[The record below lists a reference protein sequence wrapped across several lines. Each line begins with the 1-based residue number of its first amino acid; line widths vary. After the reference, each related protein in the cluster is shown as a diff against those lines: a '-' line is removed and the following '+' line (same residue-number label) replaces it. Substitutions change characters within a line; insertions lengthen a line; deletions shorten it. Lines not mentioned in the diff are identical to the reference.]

1 MEKSRCRGV
10 FDCTRPIP
18 NYLYREITM
27 SKKSTKKIGPAVTE
41 EPLIDVNIK
50 TTAEIPVPTRM
61 IDQVLG
67 QKKAVDLVKK
77 AAIQRRN
84 VLLIGEPGTG
94 KSMLG
99 AAMAELLPREDL
111 EDILCVPN
119 RKDSN
124 TPKIVTVGSGEG
136 RRIVD
141 RYNEKAAKGSNLR
154 MILSLI
160 IPLAIMLYVIFVP
173 VADASQRPQLVLM
186 GLFVSFFAFIAMS
199 QLRSR
204 SENLVPKLLVD
215 TSQQTHAPYN
225 DATGAHAGALLGDVR
240 HDPFQSGGL
249 GTPAHERVEAGLI
262 HKSHKGVLYCDEIGT
277 LGMRTQQ
284 QLLTAMQEKEFQ
296 ITGQSELS
304 SGAMVRTD
312 PVPCDF
318 ILIAAGNLPTMEN
331 MHPALRSRIRGY
343 GYEVYMDEVM
353 PDTLENR
360 NKIVRFVAQE
370 VSKDGRIPHF
380 SKEAVEEVIREFR
393 RRANKKNSLTLM
405 FRELG
410 GLVRA
415 AGDVARETNSQV
427 TTMKHVHSAKT
438 MASSLEQQIAEK
450 YISRRRDYQII
461 LNEGALIGR
470 VNGLA
475 VLGQRS
481 GIVTNVEAEVTPA
494 LSNQEGKI
502 IATGKLGEIA
512 QESVLNVSAIIKKY
526 TGIDI
531 SQHDVH
537 VQFLQ
542 TYSGVEGDSASVS
555 IATAVVSAL
564 TDIPVRQDVAMTG
577 SLSVRGE
584 VLPIGGATFKI
595 EAAIEAGIKTVIIP
609 MGNVS
614 DVVLDDTQKA
624 QIDIIPVSRFW
635 EVLNIALM
643 GDESG
648 IVDKFKSS
656 VSEYERELEEKLKAA
671 AAAKGKA

>member
-1 MEKSRCRGV
+1 MTKSA
-10 FDCTRPIP
+10 
-18 NYLYREITM
+18 
-27 SKKSTKKIGPAVTE
+27 TKKVDTAKD

-50 TTAEIPVPTRM
+50 TTAEIPVPTRL

-67 QKKAVDLVKK
+67 QKRAVDLVKK

-84 VLLIGEPGTG
+84 VLLIGKPGTG

-119 RKDSN
+119 RKDPN
-124 TPKIVTVGSGEG
+124 TPKIVTIGSGEG
-136 RRIVD
+136 RRIID
-141 RYNEKAAKGSNLR
+141 RYTEKSAKGQNLR
-154 MILSLI
+154 MIISLI
-160 IPLAIMLYVIFVP
+160 IPLAVMMYVIFVP
-173 VADASQRPQLVLM
+173 LSNPDSRPTLVLM
-186 GLFVSFFAFIAMS
+186 GLFVSFFSFLIMN

-215 TSQQTHAPYN
+215 TSQQTHAPFN

-249 GTPAHERVEAGLI
+249 GTPAHERVESGLI
-262 HKSHKGVLYCDEIGT
+262 HKSHKGVLFCDEIST

-304 SGAMVRTD
+304 SGAMVRTE

-318 ILIAAGNLPTMEN
+318 ILIAAGNLPTMAN

-343 GYEVYMDEVM
+343 GYEVYMDLDM

-380 SKEAVEEVIREFR
+380 TKAAVEEIIQEFR
-393 RRANKKNSLTLM
+393 RRARRKHGLTLM
-405 FRELG
+405 FRDMG
-410 GLVRA
+410 GLIRA
-415 AGDVARETNSQV
+415 AGDVAREKNATV
-427 TTMKHVHSAKT
+427 TKVEHVAAAKVL
-438 MASSLEQQIAEK
+438 AGPLEQQLAEK
-450 YISRRRDYQII
+450 FIADRRSYQII
-461 LNEGALIGR
+461 LNEGAITGR
-470 VNGLA
+470 VNALA
-475 VLGQRS
+475 VMGDRS
-481 GIVTNVEAEVTPA
+481 GIVMNVEAEVTPA
-494 LSNQEGKI
+494 LSSQEGKI

-526 TGIDI
+526 TGIDL

-542 TYSGVEGDSASVS
+542 SYEGIEGDSASVS
-555 IATAVVSAL
+555 VATAVVSAL
-564 TDIPVRQDVAMTG
+564 TNIPVRQDIAMTG
-577 SLSVRGE
+577 SLSIRGE
-584 VLPIGGATFKI
+584 VLPIGGATFKV
-595 EAAIEAGIKTVIIP
+595 EAAIEAGIKTVIVP
-609 MGNVS
+609 LANYS
-614 DVVLDDTQKA
+614 
-624 QIDIIPVSRFW
+624 DIILDADKKDQVKIVPVTRFW
-635 EVLNIALM
+635 EVLETALVK
-643 GDESG
+643 DESG
-648 IVDKFKSS
+648 IVEKFKAGIT
-656 VSEYERELEEKLKAA
+656 EYEMKLDEKLRKEL
-671 AAAKGKA
+671 KKNRRK

>member
-1 MEKSRCRGV
+1 MS
-10 FDCTRPIP
+10 DT
-18 NYLYREITM
+18 N
-27 SKKSTKKIGPAVTE
+27 SKKVSGSQKGE
-41 EPLIDVNIK
+41 EPLIDVNID
-50 TTAEIPVPTRM
+50 TTAEIPVPPRL

-67 QKKAVDLVKK
+67 QEKAVNIIKK

-99 AAMAELLPREDL
+99 AAMSELLPREDL

-119 RKDSN
+119 RKDPN

-141 RYNEKAAKGSNLR
+141 RYMEKSSKGQNLR

-160 IPLAIMLYVIFVP
+160 IPLAVILYVIFVP
-173 VADASQRPQLVLM
+173 LKNSDFRPILVLLGM
-186 GLFVSFFAFIAMS
+186 FVSFFSFLTMG
-199 QLRSR
+199 QLRGR
-204 SENLVPKLLVD
+204 TDNLVPKLLVD
-215 TSQQTHAPYN
+215 TSQQTHAPFN

-262 HKSHKGVLYCDEIGT
+262 HKSHKGVLFCDEIST

-318 ILIAAGNLPTMEN
+318 ILIAAGNLPTLEN

-380 SKEAVEEVIREFR
+380 SKEAVEEIIREFR
-393 RRANKKNSLTLM
+393 RRATKKHSLSLM
-405 FRELG
+405 FREMG
-410 GLVRA
+410 GMVRA
-415 AGDVARETNSQV
+415 AGDVAREANSTITQV
-427 TTMKHVHSAKT
+427 KHVLAAKNL
-438 MASSLEQQIAEK
+438 AGPLEQQIADNFIEIK
-450 YISRRRDYQII
+450 RAYSVI
-461 LNEGALIGR
+461 LNEGAVIGR
-470 VNGLA
+470 VNALA
-475 VLGQRS
+475 VLGSRS
-481 GIVTNVEAEVTPA
+481 GIVSNVEAEVTPA

-512 QESVLNVSAIIKKY
+512 RESVLNVSAIIKKK
-526 TGIDI
+526 TGIDV

-542 TYSGVEGDSASVS
+542 TYEGVDGDSASVS

-564 TDIPVRQDVAMTG
+564 TECPVRQDVAMTG
-577 SLSVRGE
+577 SLSVRGK
-584 VLPIGGATFKI
+584 VLPIGGVTFKI

-609 MGNVS
+609 LANLGDVILS
-614 DVVLDDTQKA
+614 DDQKKL
-624 QIDIIPVSRFW
+624 IKILPVTRFW
-635 EVLNIALM
+635 EVLNHALIED
-643 GDESG
+643 GKDVVAQFKEG
-648 IVDKFKSS
+648 ISD
-656 VSEYERELEEKLKAA
+656 YELKQEEKLK
-671 AAAKGKA
+671 KMLLKTLKNKQS

>member
-1 MEKSRCRGV
+1 MNKIE
-10 FDCTRPIP
+10 
-18 NYLYREITM
+18 
-27 SKKSTKKIGPAVTE
+27 SKKLPYSSSID
-41 EPLIDVNIK
+41 EPLIDVNVS
-50 TTAEIPVPTRM
+50 TTAEIPVPTRL

-67 QKKAVDLVKK
+67 QEKAVDLVRK

-119 RKDSN
+119 RKDPN

-141 RYNEKAAKGSNLR
+141 RYMEKSAKGQNLR
-154 MILSLI
+154 MIFSLI
-160 IPLAIMLYVIFVP
+160 IPIIVMLYVFFVP
-173 VADASQRPQLVLM
+173 LNNPDQRPTLVLI
-186 GLFVSFFAFIAMS
+186 GLFVSFFAFLTMG

-204 SENLVPKLLVD
+204 QENLVPKLLVD
-215 TSQQTHAPYN
+215 TSQQTHAPFN

-277 LGMRTQQ
+277 LAMRTQQ

-304 SGAMVRTD
+304 SGAMVRTE

-318 ILIAAGNLPTMEN
+318 ILIAAGNLPTMQN

-343 GYEVYMDEVM
+343 GYEIYMDEVM

-380 SKEAVEEVIREFR
+380 TKEAVEEIIREFR
-393 RRANKKNSLTLM
+393 RRASKKNSLTLM

-415 AGDVARETNSQV
+415 AGDIAREENSSV
-427 TTMKHVHSAKT
+427 TQMKHVLRSKT
-438 MASSLEQQIAEK
+438 LAGSLEQQIAEK
-450 YISRRRDYQII
+450 FIEIKRDYQII
-461 LNEGALIGR
+461 LNEGAVVGR

-502 IATGKLGEIA
+502 IATGKLGRIA
-512 QESVLNVSAIIKKY
+512 KESVTNVSAIIKKY
-526 TGIDI
+526 TGVDI
-531 SQHDVH
+531 SNHDVH
-537 VQFLQ
+537 IQFLQ
-542 TYSGVEGDSASVS
+542 TYEGIEGDSASVA

-564 TDIPVRQDVAMTG
+564 TDTPIRQDVAMTG

-595 EAAIEAGIKTVIIP
+595 EAAIEAGIKTVVIP
-609 MGNVS
+609 IGNIH
-614 DVVLDDTQKA
+614 DVVLDSEQKA
-624 QIDIIPVSRFW
+624 KIKIIPVTRFW
-635 EVLNIALM
+635 EVLEMVLVDD
-643 GDESG
+643 GKG
-648 IVDKFKSS
+648 IVSKFKQGITSF
-656 VSEYERELEEKLKAA
+656 ERELEEKMRKNAAETLK
-671 AAAKGKA
+671 KN

>member
-1 MEKSRCRGV
+1 MSNETS
-10 FDCTRPIP
+10 
-18 NYLYREITM
+18 EQ
-27 SKKSTKKIGPAVTE
+27 SKKKKTNDA
-41 EPLIDVNIK
+41 PLIDVNIN
-50 TTAEIPVPTRM
+50 TTAEIPIPTRL

-67 QKKAVDLVKK
+67 QDRAVDLVKK

-119 RKDSN
+119 RKDPN
-124 TPKIVTVGSGEG
+124 TPKIVTVGAGEG

-141 RYNEKAAKGSNLR
+141 RYTEKSSKSQTTR
-154 MILSLI
+154 MIISFI
-160 IPLAIMLYVIFVP
+160 IPIILLIYVIFTP
-173 VADASQRPQLVLM
+173 LNNADWRPLLVLFGLLISFLSFLLM
-186 GLFVSFFAFIAMS
+186 GQM
-199 QLRSR
+199 RSR
-204 SENLVPKLLVD
+204 SETLVPKLLVD
-215 TSQQTHAPYN
+215 MSQQTSAPFN
-225 DATGAHAGALLGDVR
+225 DGTGAHAGALLGDVR

-249 GTPAHERVEAGLI
+249 GTPPHERVEAGLI

-284 QLLTAMQEKEFQ
+284 QLLTAMQEHEFQ

-318 ILIAAGNLPTMEN
+318 ILVAAGNMPTMEN

-343 GYEVYMDEVM
+343 GYEVYMDHVM

-380 SKEAVEEVIREFR
+380 SKNAVEEIIWEFR
-393 RRANKKNSLTLM
+393 RRANKKNSLTLI

-415 AGDVARETNSQV
+415 AGDVARQENAS
-427 TTMKHVHSAKT
+427 TTKMKHVLQAKSV
-438 MASSLEQQIAEK
+438 ARSLEQQVAEK
-450 YISRRRDYQII
+450 YIERRRDYQII
-461 LNEGALIGR
+461 LNEGAIIGR

-494 LSNQEGKI
+494 LSSQEGKI

-531 SQHDVH
+531 SQRDVH

-542 TYSGVEGDSASVS
+542 TYEGVEGDSASVS
-555 IATAVVSAL
+555 ITTAVVSAL

-595 EAAIEAGIKTVIIP
+595 EAAIEAGIKTVIVP
-609 MGNVS
+609 MGNLS
-614 DVVLDDTQKA
+614 DIILDDEMKKK
-624 QIDIIPVSRFW
+624 IEIIPVTRFY
-635 EVLNIALM
+635 EVLETALIK
-643 GDESG
+643 DDSDIIE
-648 IVDKFKSS
+648 KFKNSITPFEKKLQKKLREA
-656 VSEYERELEEKLKAA
+656 VEQELEQT
-671 AAAKGKA
+671 GN

>member
-1 MEKSRCRGV
+1 MTKSA
-10 FDCTRPIP
+10 
-18 NYLYREITM
+18 
-27 SKKSTKKIGPAVTE
+27 TKKVDTTKD

-50 TTAEIPVPTRM
+50 TTAEIPVPTRL

-119 RKDSN
+119 RKDPN
-124 TPKIVTVGSGEG
+124 TPKIVTIGSGEG
-136 RRIVD
+136 RRIID
-141 RYNEKAAKGSNLR
+141 RYTEKSAKGQNLR
-154 MILSLI
+154 MIISLI
-160 IPLAIMLYVIFVP
+160 IPLAVMMYVIFVP
-173 VADASQRPQLVLM
+173 LSNPDSRPTLVLM
-186 GLFVSFFAFIAMS
+186 GLFVSFFSFLIMN

-215 TSQQTHAPYN
+215 TSQQTHAPFN
-225 DATGAHAGALLGDVR
+225 DATGAHAGSLLGDVR

-249 GTPAHERVEAGLI
+249 GTPAHERVESGLI
-262 HKSHKGVLYCDEIGT
+262 HKSHKGVLFCDEIST

-318 ILIAAGNLPTMEN
+318 ILIAAGNLPTLAN

-343 GYEVYMDEVM
+343 GYEVYMDLDM

-380 SKEAVEEVIREFR
+380 TKKAVEEIIREFR
-393 RRANKKNSLTLM
+393 RRAKRKHGLTLM
-405 FRELG
+405 FRDMG
-410 GLVRA
+410 GLIRA
-415 AGDVARETNSQV
+415 SGDVAREKNATVVNV
-427 TTMKHVHSAKT
+427 EHVIAAKKL
-438 MASSLEQQIAEK
+438 AGPLEQQLAEK
-450 YISRRRDYQII
+450 FIADRRSYQII
-461 LNEGALIGR
+461 LNEGAITGR
-470 VNGLA
+470 VNALA
-475 VLGQRS
+475 VMGDRS
-481 GIVTNVEAEVTPA
+481 GIVMNVEAEVTPA
-494 LSNQEGKI
+494 LSSQEGKI

-526 TGIDI
+526 IGIDL

-542 TYSGVEGDSASVS
+542 SYEGIEGDSASVS
-555 IATAVVSAL
+555 VATAVVSAL
-564 TDIPVRQDVAMTG
+564 TNIPVRQDIAMTG

-584 VLPIGGATFKI
+584 VLPIGGATFKT
-595 EAAIEAGIKTVIIP
+595 EAAIEAGIKTVIVP
-609 MGNVS
+609 LANYS
-614 DVVLDDTQKA
+614 DIVLGADMKDQVK
-624 QIDIIPVSRFW
+624 IIPVTRFW
-635 EVLNIALM
+635 EVLETALVK
-643 GDESG
+643 DESG
-648 IVDKFKSS
+648 IVEKFKAGIT
-656 VSEYERELEEKLKAA
+656 EYEMKLEEKLK
-671 AAAKGKA
+671 KELRKNRRK

>member
-1 MEKSRCRGV
+1 
-10 FDCTRPIP
+10 
-18 NYLYREITM
+18 M
-27 SKKSTKKIGPAVTE
+27 SKKETSKKE
-41 EPLIDVNIK
+41 SKNSEPLIDVNISS
-50 TTAEIPVPTRM
+50 TAEIPVPTRL

-67 QKKAVDLVKK
+67 QERAVDLVKK

-99 AAMAELLPREDL
+99 ASMAEMLPREDL

-119 RKDSN
+119 RKDPN
-124 TPKIVTVGSGEG
+124 NPKIVTVGSGEG

-141 RYNEKAAKGSNLR
+141 RYMEKSAKGQNLR
-154 MILSLI
+154 MIISLI

-173 VADASQRPQLVLM
+173 LPDASQRPTLVLM
-186 GLFVSFFAFIAMS
+186 GLFVSFFSFLIMS

-204 SENLVPKLLVD
+204 QENLVPKLLVD
-215 TSQQTHAPYN
+215 TSQQTHAPFS
-225 DATGAHAGALLGDVR
+225 DATGAHAGSLLGDVR

-262 HKSHKGVLYCDEIGT
+262 HKSHKGVLFCDEIST
-277 LGMRTQQ
+277 LAMRTQQ

-380 SKEAVEEVIREFR
+380 SIDAVEEIIREFR
-393 RRANKKNSLTLM
+393 RRANKKSSLTLM

-415 AGDVARETNSQV
+415 AGDIAREDNVTITN
-427 TTMKHVHSAKT
+427 KDHVNRAKT
-438 MASSLEQQIAEK
+438 LAGSLEQQIAEK
-450 YISRRRDYQII
+450 YIARRRDYQII

-475 VLGQRS
+475 VL
-481 GIVTNVEAEVTPA
+481 
-494 LSNQEGKI
+494 
-502 IATGKLGEIA
+502 
-512 QESVLNVSAIIKKY
+512 VS
-526 TGIDI
+526 
-531 SQHDVH
+531 
-537 VQFLQ
+537 
-542 TYSGVEGDSASVS
+542 
-555 IATAVVSAL
+555 
-564 TDIPVRQDVAMTG
+564 
-577 SLSVRGE
+577 
-584 VLPIGGATFKI
+584 
-595 EAAIEAGIKTVIIP
+595 
-609 MGNVS
+609 
-614 DVVLDDTQKA
+614 
-624 QIDIIPVSRFW
+624 
-635 EVLNIALM
+635 
-643 GDESG
+643 
-648 IVDKFKSS
+648 
-656 VSEYERELEEKLKAA
+656 LEK
-671 AAAKGKA
+671 

>member
-1 MEKSRCRGV
+1 
-10 FDCTRPIP
+10 
-18 NYLYREITM
+18 M
-27 SKKSTKKIGPAVTE
+27 SDTNTKKPSTKKIE
-41 EPLIDVNIK
+41 DEPLIDVNIK
-50 TTAEIPVPTRM
+50 STAEIPVPTRL

-67 QKKAVDLVKK
+67 QKRAVDLVRK

-119 RKDSN
+119 RKDPH
-124 TPKIVTVGSGEG
+124 TPKIVTVGAGEG
-136 RRIVD
+136 RRIID
-141 RYNEKAAKGSNLR
+141 RYMEKSAKGQNLR
-154 MILSLI
+154 MIISLI

-173 VADASQRPQLVLM
+173 LTQNPDFRPILVLL
-186 GLFVSFFAFIAMS
+186 GTFVSFFSFLVMG

-215 TSQQTHAPYN
+215 VSQQTHAPFN

-249 GTPAHERVEAGLI
+249 GTPAHERVESGLI
-262 HKSHKGVLYCDEIGT
+262 HKSHKGVLFCDEIST
-277 LGMRTQQ
+277 LAMRTQQ

-304 SGAMVRTD
+304 SGAMVRTE

-318 ILIAAGNLPTMEN
+318 ILIAAGNLPTLEN

-343 GYEVYMDEVM
+343 GYEVFMDVDM

-393 RRANKKNSLTLM
+393 RRATKKNSLTLM
-405 FRELG
+405 FREMG

-415 AGDVARETNSQV
+415 AGDIARESNASITE
-427 TTMKHVHSAKT
+427 MKHVIASKT
-438 MASSLEQQIAEK
+438 LAGSLEQQIAEK
-450 YISRRRDYQII
+450 FIEIKRTYQIL
-461 LNEGALIGR
+461 LNEGAIVGR

-475 VLGQRS
+475 VLGSRS

-494 LSNQEGKI
+494 LSSQEGKI

-512 QESVLNVSAIIKKY
+512 QESVMNVSAIIKKC
-526 TGIDI
+526 TNVDI
-531 SQHDVH
+531 SSHDVH
-537 VQFLQ
+537 IQFLQ
-542 TYSGVEGDSASVS
+542 TYEGIEGDSGSVAV
-555 IATAVVSAL
+555 ATAVVSAL
-564 TDIPVRQDVAMTG
+564 TNIPVRQDIAMTG

-584 VLPIGGATFKI
+584 VLPIGGATFKT
-595 EAAIEAGIKTVIIP
+595 EAAIEAGIKTVIVP
-609 MGNVS
+609 LGNLS
-614 DVVLDDTQKA
+614 DIVLDEENHKKIT
-624 QIDIIPVSRFW
+624 IIPVTRFY
-635 EVLNIALM
+635 EVLENALVN
-643 GDESG
+643 DESG
-648 IVDKFKSS
+648 IIERFK
-656 VSEYERELEEKLKAA
+656 VGITEFERELETKLKA
-671 AAAKGKA
+671 KATKEFKNKKRA

>member
-1 MEKSRCRGV
+1 MSYKS
-10 FDCTRPIP
+10 DK
-18 NYLYREITM
+18 NSSENN
-27 SKKSTKKIGPAVTE
+27 SDQ
-41 EPLIDVNIK
+41 PLIDVNIK
-50 TTAEIPVPTRM
+50 TTAEIPVPTRL

-67 QKKAVDLVKK
+67 QERAVELIKK

-99 AAMAELLPREDL
+99 AALAELLPREDL

-124 TPKIVTVGSGEG
+124 SPKIITVGSGEG
-136 RRIVD
+136 RKIVD
-141 RYNEKAAKGSNLR
+141 SYTEKAAKGQFFR
-154 MILSLI
+154 TLI
-160 IPLAIMLYVIFVP
+160 SIGVPLAIMFYVIFAATRNP
-173 VADASQRPQLVLM
+173 ESGPLYVLL
-186 GLFVSFFAFIAMS
+186 GLFVSFFAFLVMS
-199 QLRSR
+199 QLKSR
-204 SENLVPKLLVD
+204 SETLVPKILVD
-215 TSQQTHAPYN
+215 TSQQTNAPFN
-225 DATGAHAGALLGDVR
+225 DGTGAHAGALLGDVR

-284 QLLTAMQEKEFQ
+284 QLLTAMQEREFQ

-343 GYEVYMDEVM
+343 GYEVYMEEVM
-353 PDTLENR
+353 PDSLENR

-380 SKEAVEEVIREFR
+380 NKKAVEEIIREFR

-405 FRELG
+405 FRAMG

-415 AGDVARETNSQV
+415 AGDVAREANASV
-427 TTMKHVHSAKT
+427 TKMEHVLKAKKL
-438 MASSLEQQIAEK
+438 ASSLEEQVADK
-450 YISRRRDYQII
+450 YIARRRDYQII
-461 LNEGALIGR
+461 LNEGALVGR

-475 VLGQRS
+475 VMGERS

-494 LSNQEGKI
+494 LSSQEGRI

-512 QESVLNVSAIIKKY
+512 KESVMNVSAIFKKY
-526 TGIDI
+526 TDIDI
-531 SQHDVH
+531 SNHDVH
-537 VQFLQ
+537 IQFLQ
-542 TYSGVEGDSASVS
+542 TYQGVEGDSASVS

-564 TDIPVRQDVAMTG
+564 TDNPIRQDVAMTG

-584 VLPIGGATFKI
+584 VLPIGGVTFKV
-595 EAAIEAGIKTVIIP
+595 EAAIEAGIKTIIVP
-609 MGNVS
+609 IGNI
-614 DVVLDDTQKA
+614 DDIVLEEEERKK
-624 QIDIIPVSRFW
+624 INIKPVTRFW
-635 EVLNIALM
+635 EVLDIALA
-643 GDESG
+643 GEEKE
-648 IVDKFKSS
+648 IVKKFRAGQSKYEQELHKKLTEKIRTS
-656 VSEYERELEEKLKAA
+656 SEYN
-671 AAAKGKA
+671 

>member
-1 MEKSRCRGV
+1 MTKSA
-10 FDCTRPIP
+10 
-18 NYLYREITM
+18 
-27 SKKSTKKIGPAVTE
+27 TKKVDTAKD

-50 TTAEIPVPTRM
+50 TTAEIPVPTRI

-67 QKKAVDLVKK
+67 QKRAVDLVKK

-84 VLLIGEPGTG
+84 VLLIGAPGTG

-119 RKDSN
+119 RKDPN
-124 TPKIVTVGSGEG
+124 TPKIVTIGSGEG
-136 RRIVD
+136 RRIID
-141 RYNEKAAKGSNLR
+141 RYTEKSAKGQNLR
-154 MILSLI
+154 MIISLI
-160 IPLAIMLYVIFVP
+160 IPLAVMMYVIFVP
-173 VADASQRPQLVLM
+173 LSNPDSRPTLVLM
-186 GLFVSFFAFIAMS
+186 GLFVSFFSFLIMN

-215 TSQQTHAPYN
+215 TSQQTHAPFN
-225 DATGAHAGALLGDVR
+225 DATGAHAGSLLGDVR

-249 GTPAHERVEAGLI
+249 GTPAHERVESGLI
-262 HKSHKGVLYCDEIGT
+262 HKSHKGVLFCDEIST

-318 ILIAAGNLPTMEN
+318 ILIAAGNLPTLAN

-343 GYEVYMDEVM
+343 GYEVYMDLDM

-380 SKEAVEEVIREFR
+380 TKDAVEEIIREFR
-393 RRANKKNSLTLM
+393 RRAKRKHGLTLM
-405 FRELG
+405 FRDMG
-410 GLVRA
+410 GLIRA
-415 AGDVARETNSQV
+415 AGDVAREKNATVVNV
-427 TTMKHVHSAKT
+427 EHVAAAKIL
-438 MASSLEQQIAEK
+438 AGPLEQQLAEK
-450 YISRRRDYQII
+450 FIADRRSYQII
-461 LNEGALIGR
+461 LNEGAITGR
-470 VNGLA
+470 VNALA
-475 VLGQRS
+475 VMGDRS
-481 GIVTNVEAEVTPA
+481 GIVMNVEAEVTPA
-494 LSNQEGKI
+494 LSSQEGKI

-526 TGIDI
+526 TGIDL

-542 TYSGVEGDSASVS
+542 SYEGIEGDSASVS
-555 IATAVVSAL
+555 VATAVVSAL
-564 TDIPVRQDVAMTG
+564 TNIPVRQDIAMTG
-577 SLSVRGE
+577 SLSIRGE
-584 VLPIGGATFKI
+584 VLPIGGATFKT
-595 EAAIEAGIKTVIIP
+595 EAAIEAGIKTVIVP
-609 MGNVS
+609 LANFS
-614 DVVLDDTQKA
+614 DIVLDKDKK
-624 QIDIIPVSRFW
+624 DLVEIIPVTRFW
-635 EVLNIALM
+635 EVLETALVK
-643 GDESG
+643 DESG
-648 IVDKFKSS
+648 IVEKFKAGIT
-656 VSEYERELEEKLKAA
+656 EYEMKLEEKLK
-671 AAAKGKA
+671 KELKKNRRK

>member
-1 MEKSRCRGV
+1 
-10 FDCTRPIP
+10 
-18 NYLYREITM
+18 M
-27 SKKSTKKIGPAVTE
+27 SKSATKKTDIVKD

-50 TTAEIPVPTRM
+50 TTAEIPVPTRL

-67 QKKAVDLVKK
+67 QKRAVDLVKK

-119 RKDSN
+119 RKDPN

-136 RRIVD
+136 RRIID
-141 RYNEKAAKGSNLR
+141 RYTEKSSKGQNLR
-154 MILSLI
+154 MIISLI
-160 IPLAIMLYVIFVP
+160 IPLAIMMYVIFVP
-173 VADASQRPQLVLM
+173 VDPNVRPSLVLS
-186 GLFVSFFAFIAMS
+186 GIFVSFFSFLIMN

-204 SENLVPKLLVD
+204 SENLIPKLLVD
-215 TSQQTHAPYN
+215 TSQQTHAPFN

-249 GTPAHERVEAGLI
+249 GTPAHERVESGLI
-262 HKSHKGVLYCDEIGT
+262 HKSHKGVLFCDEIGT
-277 LGMRTQQ
+277 LAMRTQQ

-343 GYEVYMDEVM
+343 GYEVYMDLDM

-380 SKEAVEEVIREFR
+380 TKEAVEEIIREFR
-393 RRANKKNSLTLM
+393 RRARRKHSLTLM
-405 FRELG
+405 FRDMG

-415 AGDVARETNSQV
+415 AGDVARELGSSV
-427 TTMKHVHSAKT
+427 TKVEHVINAKT
-438 MASSLEQQIAEK
+438 LAGPLEQQLAEK
-450 YISRRRDYQII
+450 FIENRRSYQII
-461 LNEGALIGR
+461 LNEGAVTGR
-470 VNGLA
+470 VNALA
-475 VLGQRS
+475 VMGDRS
-481 GIVTNVEAEVTPA
+481 GIVMNVEAEVTPA
-494 LSNQEGKI
+494 LSSQEGKI

-526 TGIDI
+526 TGIDL

-542 TYSGVEGDSASVS
+542 SYEGIEGDSASVS
-555 IATAVVSAL
+555 VATAVVSAL
-564 TDIPVRQDVAMTG
+564 TNIPVRQDVAMTG

-584 VLPIGGATFKI
+584 VLPIGGTTFKT
-595 EAAIEAGIKTVIIP
+595 EAAIEAGIRTVIVP
-609 MGNVS
+609 LANFS
-614 DVVLDDTQKA
+614 DIVLSDEDKKKVN
-624 QIDIIPVSRFW
+624 IIPVTRFW
-635 EVLNIALM
+635 EVLEAALIK
-643 GDESG
+643 DESG
-648 IVDKFKSS
+648 IVEKFKAGIT
-656 VSEYERELEEKLKAA
+656 ELEMKLEEKLK
-671 AAAKGKA
+671 KELKKNSEQKS

>member
-1 MEKSRCRGV
+1 
-10 FDCTRPIP
+10 
-18 NYLYREITM
+18 
-27 SKKSTKKIGPAVTE
+27 
-41 EPLIDVNIK
+41 
-50 TTAEIPVPTRM
+50 
-61 IDQVLG
+61 
-67 QKKAVDLVKK
+67 
-77 AAIQRRN
+77 
-84 VLLIGEPGTG
+84 
-94 KSMLG
+94 
-99 AAMAELLPREDL
+99 
-111 EDILCVPN
+111 
-119 RKDSN
+119 
-124 TPKIVTVGSGEG
+124 
-136 RRIVD
+136 
-141 RYNEKAAKGSNLR
+141 
-154 MILSLI
+154 
-160 IPLAIMLYVIFVP
+160 
-173 VADASQRPQLVLM
+173 
-186 GLFVSFFAFIAMS
+186 SFFSFLIMS

-204 SENLVPKLLVD
+204 QENLVPKLLVD
-215 TSQQTHAPYN
+215 TSQQTHAPFH

-249 GTPAHERVEAGLI
+249 VTPSHERVEAGLI
-262 HKSHKGVLYCDEIGT
+262 HKSHKGVLFCDEIST
-277 LGMRTQQ
+277 LAMRTQQ

-380 SKEAVEEVIREFR
+380 SIDAVEEIIREFR
-393 RRANKKNSLTLM
+393 RRANKKSSLTLM

-415 AGDVARETNSQV
+415 AGDIAREENS
-427 TTMKHVHSAKT
+427 TIANKDHVNRAKSL
-438 MASSLEQQIAEK
+438 AGSLEQQIAEK
-450 YISRRRDYQII
+450 YIARRRDYQII

-512 QESVLNVSAIIKKY
+512 QESVLNVSAIFKKY
-526 TGIDI
+526 TAIDI
-531 SQHDVH
+531 SRHDIH

-542 TYSGVEGDSASVS
+542 SYSGVEGDSASVS

-564 TDIPVRQDVAMTG
+564 TDIPVRQEIAMTG

-584 VLPIGGATFKI
+584 VLPIGGATFKV
-595 EAAIEAGIKTVIIP
+595 EAAIEAGMKTIILP
-609 MGNVS
+609 LGNLN
-614 DVVLDDTQKA
+614 DIVLDDKQMS
-624 QIDIIPVSRFW
+624 QIKIIPVTRFW
-635 EVLNIALM
+635 EVLDAALIN
-643 GDESG
+643 DNKG
-648 IVDKFKSS
+648 IVDKFKAGITD
-656 VSEYERELEEKLKAA
+656 YERELEAKLKK
-671 AAAKGKA
+671 AAKTTQAKRKKAKS

>member
-1 MEKSRCRGV
+1 MTKSA
-10 FDCTRPIP
+10 
-18 NYLYREITM
+18 
-27 SKKSTKKIGPAVTE
+27 TKKVDTAKD

-50 TTAEIPVPTRM
+50 TTAEIPVPTRI

-67 QKKAVDLVKK
+67 QKRAVDLVKK

-84 VLLIGEPGTG
+84 VLLIGAPGTG

-119 RKDSN
+119 RKDPN
-124 TPKIVTVGSGEG
+124 TPKIVTIGSGEG
-136 RRIVD
+136 RRIID
-141 RYNEKAAKGSNLR
+141 RYTEKSAKGQNLR
-154 MILSLI
+154 MIISLI
-160 IPLAIMLYVIFVP
+160 IPLAVMMYVIFVP
-173 VADASQRPQLVLM
+173 LSNPDSRPTLVLM
-186 GLFVSFFAFIAMS
+186 GLFVSFFSFLIMN

-215 TSQQTHAPYN
+215 TSQQTHAPFN
-225 DATGAHAGALLGDVR
+225 DATGAHAGSLLGDVR

-249 GTPAHERVEAGLI
+249 GTPAHERVESGLI
-262 HKSHKGVLYCDEIGT
+262 HKSHKGVLFCDEIST

-318 ILIAAGNLPTMEN
+318 ILIAAGNLPTLAN

-343 GYEVYMDEVM
+343 GYEVYMDLDM

-380 SKEAVEEVIREFR
+380 TKDAVEEIIREFR
-393 RRANKKNSLTLM
+393 RRAKRKHGLTLM
-405 FRELG
+405 FRDMG
-410 GLVRA
+410 GLIRA
-415 AGDVARETNSQV
+415 AGDVAREKNATVVNV
-427 TTMKHVHSAKT
+427 EHVAAAKIL
-438 MASSLEQQIAEK
+438 AGPLEQQLAEK
-450 YISRRRDYQII
+450 FIADRRSYQII
-461 LNEGALIGR
+461 LNEGAITGR
-470 VNGLA
+470 VNALA
-475 VLGQRS
+475 VMGDRS
-481 GIVTNVEAEVTPA
+481 GIVMNVEAEVTPA
-494 LSNQEGKI
+494 LSSQEGKI

-526 TGIDI
+526 TGIDL

-542 TYSGVEGDSASVS
+542 SYEGIEGDSASVS
-555 IATAVVSAL
+555 VATAVVSAL
-564 TDIPVRQDVAMTG
+564 TNIPVRQDIAMTG

-584 VLPIGGATFKI
+584 VLPIGGATFKT
-595 EAAIEAGIKTVIIP
+595 EAAIEAGIKTVIVP
-609 MGNVS
+609 LANFS
-614 DVVLDDTQKA
+614 DIVLDKDKK
-624 QIDIIPVSRFW
+624 DLVEIIPVTRFW
-635 EVLNIALM
+635 EVLETALVK
-643 GDESG
+643 DELG
-648 IVDKFKSS
+648 IVEKFKAGIT
-656 VSEYERELEEKLKAA
+656 EYEMKLEEKLK
-671 AAAKGKA
+671 KELKKNRRK

>member
-1 MEKSRCRGV
+1 MTKSA
-10 FDCTRPIP
+10 
-18 NYLYREITM
+18 
-27 SKKSTKKIGPAVTE
+27 TKKVDTAKD
-41 EPLIDVNIK
+41 EPLIDVSIK
-50 TTAEIPVPTRM
+50 TTAEIPVPTRL

-67 QKKAVDLVKK
+67 QQRAVDLVKK

-119 RKDSN
+119 RKDPN
-124 TPKIVTVGSGEG
+124 TPKIVTIGSGEG
-136 RRIVD
+136 RRIID
-141 RYNEKAAKGSNLR
+141 RYTEKSAKGQNLR
-154 MILSLI
+154 MIISLI
-160 IPLAIMLYVIFVP
+160 IPLAVMLYVIFVP
-173 VADASQRPQLVLM
+173 LSDPDSRPTLVLM
-186 GLFVSFFAFIAMS
+186 GLFVSFFSFLIMN

-215 TSQQTHAPYN
+215 TSQQTHAPFN

-249 GTPAHERVEAGLI
+249 GTPAHERVESGLI
-262 HKSHKGVLYCDEIGT
+262 HKSHKGVLFCDEIST

-318 ILIAAGNLPTMEN
+318 ILIAAGNLPTMAN

-343 GYEVYMDEVM
+343 GYEVYMDLDM

-380 SKEAVEEVIREFR
+380 TKEAVEEIIREFR
-393 RRANKKNSLTLM
+393 RRAKRKHGLTLM
-405 FRELG
+405 FRDMG
-410 GLVRA
+410 GLIRA
-415 AGDVARETNSQV
+415 AGDVAREKNATVVNVDHV
-427 TTMKHVHSAKT
+427 TAAKT
-438 MASSLEQQIAEK
+438 LAGPLEQQLAEK
-450 YISRRRDYQII
+450 FIADRRSYQII
-461 LNEGALIGR
+461 LNEGAITGR
-470 VNGLA
+470 VNALA
-475 VLGQRS
+475 VMGDRS
-481 GIVTNVEAEVTPA
+481 GIVMNVEAEVTPA
-494 LSNQEGKI
+494 LSSQEGKI

-526 TGIDI
+526 TGIDL
-531 SQHDVH
+531 SRHDVH

-542 TYSGVEGDSASVS
+542 SYEGIEGDSASVS
-555 IATAVVSAL
+555 VATAVVSAL
-564 TDIPVRQDVAMTG
+564 TNIPVRQDIAMTG
-577 SLSVRGE
+577 SLSIRGE
-584 VLPIGGATFKI
+584 VLPIGGATFKT
-595 EAAIEAGIKTVIIP
+595 EAAIEAGIKTVIVP
-609 MGNVS
+609 LANYS
-614 DVVLDDTQKA
+614 DIVLGADKKDQVK
-624 QIDIIPVSRFW
+624 IVPVTRFW
-635 EVLNIALM
+635 EVLETALVK
-643 GDESG
+643 DDSG
-648 IVDKFKSS
+648 IVEKFKAGITD
-656 VSEYERELEEKLKAA
+656 YEMKLDEKLK
-671 AAAKGKA
+671 KELKKNRRN

>member
-1 MEKSRCRGV
+1 
-10 FDCTRPIP
+10 
-18 NYLYREITM
+18 M
-27 SKKSTKKIGPAVTE
+27 SKKTAKKPGKAAIE

-50 TTAEIPVPTRM
+50 TTAEIPVPTRL

-67 QKKAVDLVKK
+67 QERSVNLVKK

-99 AAMAELLPREDL
+99 TAMAELLPREDL

-141 RYNEKAAKGSNLR
+141 RYNEKASKGSNLR

-173 VADASQRPQLVLM
+173 VSNPDQRPQLVLM

-262 HKSHKGVLYCDEIGT
+262 HKSHKGVLYCDEIAT

-304 SGAMVRTD
+304 SGAMVRTEA
-312 PVPCDF
+312 VPCDF
-318 ILIAAGNLPTMEN
+318 ILIAAGNLPTMEH

-343 GYEVYMDEVM
+343 GYEIYMDEVM

-380 SKEAVEEVIREFR
+380 SIDAVEEVIREFR

-415 AGDVARETNSQV
+415 SGDIAREDNDSVTNMQ
-427 TTMKHVHSAKT
+427 HVNRAKT
-438 MASSLEQQIAEK
+438 LASSLEQQIAEK
-450 YISRRRDYQII
+450 YIARRRDYQII
-461 LNEGALIGR
+461 LNEGALVGR

-475 VLGQRS
+475 VLGSRS

-555 IATAVVSAL
+555 VATAVVSAL

-609 MGNVS
+609 FGNIS
-614 DVVLDDTQKA
+614 DVVLAVEQEDK
-624 QIDIIPVSRFW
+624 INIIPVTRFW
-635 EVLNIALM
+635 EVLDIALT
-643 GDESG
+643 GDDQG
-648 IVDKFKSS
+648 IVDKFKAGI
-656 VSEYERELEEKLKAA
+656 SEYERKLEKKLKETV
-671 AAAKGKA
+671 KGKT

>member
-1 MEKSRCRGV
+1 
-10 FDCTRPIP
+10 
-18 NYLYREITM
+18 M
-27 SKKSTKKIGPAVTE
+27 SDTKAKKPSTKKTDD

-50 TTAEIPVPTRM
+50 STAEIPVPTRL

-67 QKKAVDLVKK
+67 QKRAVDLVKK

-84 VLLIGEPGTG
+84 VLLIGKPGTG

-119 RKDSN
+119 RKDPH
-124 TPKIVTVGSGEG
+124 TPKIVTVGAGEG
-136 RRIVD
+136 RRIID
-141 RYNEKAAKGSNLR
+141 RYMEKSAKGQNLR
-154 MILSLI
+154 MIISLI

-173 VADASQRPQLVLM
+173 LTQNPDFRPILVLI
-186 GLFVSFFAFIAMS
+186 GTFVSFFSFLVMG

-215 TSQQTHAPYN
+215 VSQQTHAPFN

-249 GTPAHERVEAGLI
+249 GTPAHERVESGLI
-262 HKSHKGVLYCDEIGT
+262 HKSHKGVLFCDEIST
-277 LGMRTQQ
+277 LAMRTQQ

-318 ILIAAGNLPTMEN
+318 ILIAAGNLPTLEN

-343 GYEVYMDEVM
+343 GYEVFMDEDM

-393 RRANKKNSLTLM
+393 RRATKKHSLTLM
-405 FRELG
+405 FREMG

-415 AGDVARETNSQV
+415 AGDIAREGNASITE
-427 TTMKHVHSAKT
+427 MKHVVGAKIL
-438 MASSLEQQIAEK
+438 AGSLEQQLAEK
-450 YISRRRDYQII
+450 FIDMKRDYQIL
-461 LNEGALIGR
+461 LNEGAIVGR

-475 VLGQRS
+475 VLGSRS

-494 LSNQEGKI
+494 LSSQEGKI

-512 QESVLNVSAIIKKY
+512 KESVMNVSAIIKKY
-526 TGIDI
+526 TEVNI
-531 SQHDVH
+531 SDHDVH
-537 VQFLQ
+537 IQFLQ
-542 TYSGVEGDSASVS
+542 TYEGIEGDSGSVAV
-555 IATAVVSAL
+555 ATAVVSAL
-564 TDIPVRQDVAMTG
+564 TNIPVRQDVAMTG
-577 SLSVRGE
+577 SISVRGE
-584 VLPIGGATFKI
+584 VLPIGGTTFKT
-595 EAAIEAGIKTVIIP
+595 EAAIEAGIKTVIVP
-609 MGNVS
+609 LGNLS
-614 DVVLDDTQKA
+614 DIVLSEENHKKVK
-624 QIDIIPVSRFW
+624 IIPVTRFY
-635 EVLNIALM
+635 EVLENALVK
-643 GDESG
+643 DESG
-648 IVDKFKSS
+648 IIERFK
-656 VSEYERELEEKLKAA
+656 VGITDFERELETKLKA
-671 AAAKGKA
+671 KATKEFKKK

>member
-1 MEKSRCRGV
+1 
-10 FDCTRPIP
+10 
-18 NYLYREITM
+18 M
-27 SKKSTKKIGPAVTE
+27 SKKTAKKLGKAAIE

-50 TTAEIPVPTRM
+50 TTAEIPVPTRL

-67 QKKAVDLVKK
+67 QERSVNLVKK

-99 AAMAELLPREDL
+99 TAMAELLPREDL

-141 RYNEKAAKGSNLR
+141 RYNEKASKGSNLR

-173 VADASQRPQLVLM
+173 VSNPDQRPQLVLM

-262 HKSHKGVLYCDEIGT
+262 HKSHKGVLYCDEIAT

-284 QLLTAMQEKEFQ
+284 QLLTAMQEREFQ

-304 SGAMVRTD
+304 SGAMVRTEA
-312 PVPCDF
+312 VPCDF
-318 ILIAAGNLPTMEN
+318 ILIAAGNLPTMEH

-343 GYEVYMDEVM
+343 GYEIYMDEVM
-353 PDTLENR
+353 PDSLENR

-380 SKEAVEEVIREFR
+380 SIDAVEEVIREFR

-415 AGDVARETNSQV
+415 AGDIAREDNDSV
-427 TTMKHVHSAKT
+427 TTMQHVNRAKT
-438 MASSLEQQIAEK
+438 LASSLEQQIAEK
-450 YISRRRDYQII
+450 YIARRRDYQII
-461 LNEGALIGR
+461 LNEGALVGR

-475 VLGQRS
+475 VLGSRS

-555 IATAVVSAL
+555 VATAVVSAL

-595 EAAIEAGIKTVIIP
+595 EAAMEAGIKTVIIP
-609 MGNVS
+609 FGNIS
-614 DVVLDDTQKA
+614 DVVLDAEQKEK
-624 QIDIIPVSRFW
+624 INILPVSRFW
-635 EVLNIALM
+635 EVLDIALT
-643 GDESG
+643 GDDQG
-648 IVDKFKSS
+648 IVDKFKAGI
-656 VSEYERELEEKLKAA
+656 SEYERKLEKKLKETV
-671 AAAKGKA
+671 KGKT

>member
-1 MEKSRCRGV
+1 
-10 FDCTRPIP
+10 
-18 NYLYREITM
+18 M
-27 SKKSTKKIGPAVTE
+27 SKKTAKRPGIAVKK

-50 TTAEIPVPTRM
+50 TTAEIPVPTRL

-67 QKKAVDLVKK
+67 QERSVNLVKK

-99 AAMAELLPREDL
+99 TAMAELLPREDL

-141 RYNEKAAKGSNLR
+141 RYNEKASKGSNLR

-173 VADASQRPQLVLM
+173 VQSPYQRPQLVLM

-225 DATGAHAGALLGDVR
+225 DATGAHAGSLLGDVR

-262 HKSHKGVLYCDEIGT
+262 HKSHKGVLYCDEIAT

-284 QLLTAMQEKEFQ
+284 QLLTAMQEREFQ

-318 ILIAAGNLPTMEN
+318 ILIAAGNLPTMEH

-343 GYEVYMDEVM
+343 GYEIYMDEVM

-380 SKEAVEEVIREFR
+380 SIDAVEEIIREFR

-415 AGDVARETNSQV
+415 AGDIAREDNDSV
-427 TTMKHVHSAKT
+427 TTMKHVHRSKT
-438 MASSLEQQIAEK
+438 LASSLEQQIAEK
-450 YISRRRDYQII
+450 YIARRRDYQII

-475 VLGQRS
+475 VLGSRS
-481 GIVTNVEAEVTPA
+481 GIITNVEAEVTPA

-555 IATAVVSAL
+555 VATAVVSAL

-609 MGNVS
+609 IGNVS
-614 DVVLDDTQKA
+614 DVVLDDA
-624 QIDIIPVSRFW
+624 QRKQVNIIPVSRFW
-635 EVLNIALM
+635 EVLDIALT
-643 GDESG
+643 GDDQG
-648 IVDKFKSS
+648 IVDKFKASI
-656 VSEYERELEEKLKAA
+656 SEYERKLEEKLKEIV
-671 AAAKGKA
+671 KGKA

>member
-1 MEKSRCRGV
+1 M
-10 FDCTRPIP
+10 
-18 NYLYREITM
+18 
-27 SKKSTKKIGPAVTE
+27 

-50 TTAEIPVPTRM
+50 TTAEIPVPTRL

-67 QKKAVDLVKK
+67 QKRAVDLVKK

-119 RKDSN
+119 RKDPN
-124 TPKIVTVGSGEG
+124 TPKIVTIGSGEG
-136 RRIVD
+136 RRIID
-141 RYNEKAAKGSNLR
+141 RYMEKSAKGQNLR
-154 MILSLI
+154 MIFSLI
-160 IPLAIMLYVIFVP
+160 IPLAIMLYVIFAKLDN
-173 VADASQRPQLVLM
+173 ADFRPILILL
-186 GLFVSFFAFIAMS
+186 GTFVSFFSFLVMG

-215 TSQQTHAPYN
+215 TSQQTHAPFN

-249 GTPAHERVEAGLI
+249 GTPAHERVESGLI
-262 HKSHKGVLYCDEIGT
+262 HKSHKGVLFCDEIGT
-277 LGMRTQQ
+277 LAMRTQQ

-304 SGAMVRTD
+304 SGAMVRTE

-343 GYEVYMDEVM
+343 GYEIYMDLVM

-380 SKEAVEEVIREFR
+380 SKEAVEEIIREFR
-393 RRANKKNSLTLM
+393 RRASKKNSLTLM
-405 FRELG
+405 FREMG
-410 GLVRA
+410 GLIRA
-415 AGDVARETNSQV
+415 AGDIARELGSSV
-427 TTMKHVHSAKT
+427 TKMEHVINAKSL
-438 MASSLEQQIAEK
+438 AGPLEQQIAEK
-450 YISRRRDYQII
+450 YIENRRAYQII
-461 LNEGALIGR
+461 LNEGALVGR
-470 VNGLA
+470 VNALA
-475 VLGQRS
+475 VLGERS
-481 GIVTNVEAEVTPA
+481 GIVMNVEAEVTPA

-502 IATGKLGEIA
+502 IATGKLGDIA

-531 SQHDVH
+531 SRHDVH

-542 TYSGVEGDSASVS
+542 SYEGVEGDSASVS

-564 TDIPVRQDVAMTG
+564 TNIPIRQDVAMTG

-584 VLPIGGATFKI
+584 VLPIGGATFKV
-595 EAAIEAGIKTVIIP
+595 EAAIEAGIKTVIVP
-609 MGNVS
+609 LGNFS
-614 DVVLDDTQKA
+614 DIVLDDEQLGKVN
-624 QIDIIPVSRFW
+624 IIPVARFW
-635 EVLNIALM
+635 EVLESALVK
-643 GDESG
+643 DETG
-648 IVDKFKSS
+648 IIEKFKSGITS
-656 VSEYERELEEKLKAA
+656 YEMELEEKLKSE
-671 AAAKGKA
+671 AKRFLKPRNEKQSPSK

>member
-1 MEKSRCRGV
+1 
-10 FDCTRPIP
+10 
-18 NYLYREITM
+18 M
-27 SKKSTKKIGPAVTE
+27 SKKTAKKPGKAAEE

-50 TTAEIPVPTRM
+50 TTAEIPVPTRL

-67 QKKAVDLVKK
+67 QERSVNLVKK
-77 AAIQRRN
+77 ASIQRRN

-99 AAMAELLPREDL
+99 TAMAELLPREDL

-124 TPKIVTVGSGEG
+124 TPKVVTVGSGEG

-141 RYNEKAAKGSNLR
+141 RYNEKASKGSNLR

-173 VADASQRPQLVLM
+173 VSNPDQRPQLVLM

-262 HKSHKGVLYCDEIGT
+262 HKSHKGVLYCDEIAT

-304 SGAMVRTD
+304 SGAMVRTEA
-312 PVPCDF
+312 VPCDF
-318 ILIAAGNLPTMEN
+318 ILIAAGNLPTMEH

-343 GYEVYMDEVM
+343 GYEIYMDEVM

-380 SKEAVEEVIREFR
+380 SIDAVEEVIREFR

-415 AGDVARETNSQV
+415 SGDIAREDNDSV
-427 TTMKHVHSAKT
+427 TTMQHVNRAKSL
-438 MASSLEQQIAEK
+438 ASSLEQQIAEK
-450 YISRRRDYQII
+450 YIARRRDYQII

-475 VLGQRS
+475 VLGSRS

-555 IATAVVSAL
+555 VATAVVSAL

-609 MGNVS
+609 FGNIS
-614 DVVLDDTQKA
+614 DVVLAADQKDK
-624 QIDIIPVSRFW
+624 INIIPVTRFW
-635 EVLNIALM
+635 EVLDVALT
-643 GDESG
+643 GDDQG
-648 IVDKFKSS
+648 IVDKFKAS
-656 VSEYERELEEKLKAA
+656 VSEYERKLEKKLKETV
-671 AAAKGKA
+671 KGKT

>member
-1 MEKSRCRGV
+1 
-10 FDCTRPIP
+10 
-18 NYLYREITM
+18 M
-27 SKKSTKKIGPAVTE
+27 SDTNAKNPSVKKIE
-41 EPLIDVNIK
+41 DEPLIDVNIK
-50 TTAEIPVPTRM
+50 STAEIPVPTRL

-67 QKKAVDLVKK
+67 QKRAVDLVRK

-119 RKDSN
+119 RKDPH
-124 TPKIVTVGSGEG
+124 TPKIVTVGAGEG
-136 RRIVD
+136 RRIID
-141 RYNEKAAKGSNLR
+141 RYMEKSAKGQNLR
-154 MILSLI
+154 MIISLI

-173 VADASQRPQLVLM
+173 LTQNPDFRPILVLL
-186 GLFVSFFAFIAMS
+186 GTFVSFFSFLIMG

-215 TSQQTHAPYN
+215 VSQQTHAPFN

-249 GTPAHERVEAGLI
+249 GTPAHERVESGLI
-262 HKSHKGVLYCDEIGT
+262 HKSHKGVLFCDEIST

-304 SGAMVRTD
+304 SGAMVRTE

-318 ILIAAGNLPTMEN
+318 VLIAAGNLPTLEN

-343 GYEVYMDEVM
+343 GYEVYMDVDM

-380 SKEAVEEVIREFR
+380 TKEAVEQIIREFR
-393 RRANKKNSLTLM
+393 RRATKKHSLTLM
-405 FRELG
+405 FREMG
-410 GLVRA
+410 GLIRA
-415 AGDVARETNSQV
+415 AGDIAREGNATITDMN
-427 TTMKHVHSAKT
+427 HVIAAKT
-438 MASSLEQQIAEK
+438 LAGSLEQQIAEK
-450 YISRRRDYQII
+450 FIAIKRDYQIL
-461 LNEGALIGR
+461 LNEGAIVGR

-475 VLGQRS
+475 VLGSRS

-494 LSNQEGKI
+494 LSSQEGKI

-512 QESVLNVSAIIKKY
+512 QESVMNVSAIIKKY
-526 TGIDI
+526 TNVDI
-531 SQHDVH
+531 SNHDVH
-537 VQFLQ
+537 IQFLQ
-542 TYSGVEGDSASVS
+542 TYEGIEGDSGSVAV
-555 IATAVVSAL
+555 ATAVVSAL
-564 TDIPVRQDVAMTG
+564 TNIPVKQDVAMTG

-584 VLPIGGATFKI
+584 VLPIGGATFKT
-595 EAAIEAGIKTVIIP
+595 EAAIEAGIRTVIVP
-609 MGNVS
+609 LGNLS
-614 DVVLDDTQKA
+614 DIVLDEENFKKVK
-624 QIDIIPVSRFW
+624 IIPVTRFY
-635 EVLNIALM
+635 EVLENALVN
-643 GDESG
+643 DDSG
-648 IVDKFKSS
+648 MIERFK
-656 VSEYERELEEKLKAA
+656 VGITDFERELESKLKA
-671 AAAKGKA
+671 KVTKEFKKKKN

>member
-1 MEKSRCRGV
+1 MTTSATEKVGKAK
-10 FDCTRPIP
+10 D
-18 NYLYREITM
+18 
-27 SKKSTKKIGPAVTE
+27 

-50 TTAEIPVPTRM
+50 TTAEIPVPTRL

-67 QKKAVDLVKK
+67 QKRAVDLVKK

-119 RKDSN
+119 RKDPN

-136 RRIVD
+136 RRIID
-141 RYNEKAAKGSNLR
+141 RYTEKSSKGQNLR
-154 MILSLI
+154 MIISLI
-160 IPLAIMLYVIFVP
+160 IPLAIMMYVIFVP
-173 VADASQRPQLVLM
+173 VDPEARPTLVLM
-186 GLFVSFFAFIAMS
+186 GIFVSFFSFLIMN

-204 SENLVPKLLVD
+204 SENLIPKLLVD
-215 TSQQTHAPYN
+215 TSQQTHAPFN

-249 GTPAHERVEAGLI
+249 GTPAHERVESGLI
-262 HKSHKGVLYCDEIGT
+262 HKSHKGVLFCDEIST

-318 ILIAAGNLPTMEN
+318 VLIAAGNLPTMAN

-343 GYEVYMDEVM
+343 GYEVYMDLDM

-380 SKEAVEEVIREFR
+380 TKEAVEEIIREFR
-393 RRANKKNSLTLM
+393 RRAKRKHSLTLM
-405 FRELG
+405 FRDMG
-410 GLVRA
+410 GLIRA
-415 AGDVARETNSQV
+415 AGDVARELGATITKV
-427 TTMKHVHSAKT
+427 EHVLDAKT
-438 MASSLEQQIAEK
+438 LAGPLEQQLAEK
-450 YISRRRDYQII
+450 FIADRRSYQII
-461 LNEGALIGR
+461 LNEGAITGR
-470 VNGLA
+470 VNALA
-475 VLGQRS
+475 VMGDRS
-481 GIVTNVEAEVTPA
+481 GIVMNVEAEVTPA
-494 LSNQEGKI
+494 LSSQEGKI

-526 TGIDI
+526 TGINL

-542 TYSGVEGDSASVS
+542 SYEGIEGDSASVS
-555 IATAVVSAL
+555 VATAVVSAL
-564 TDIPVRQDVAMTG
+564 TNIPVRQDVAMTG

-584 VLPIGGATFKI
+584 VLPIGGATFKT
-595 EAAIEAGIKTVIIP
+595 EAAIEAGIKTVIVP
-609 MGNVS
+609 LANFS
-614 DVVLDDTQKA
+614 DIVLDEAKKK
-624 QIDIIPVSRFW
+624 QIKIVPVTRFW
-635 EVLNIALM
+635 EVLETALVK
-643 GDESG
+643 DESG
-648 IVDKFKSS
+648 IVDKFKAGIT
-656 VSEYERELEEKLKAA
+656 EYEMKLDEKLKKELKTHKRA
-671 AAAKGKA
+671 GT

>member
-1 MEKSRCRGV
+1 
-10 FDCTRPIP
+10 
-18 NYLYREITM
+18 M
-27 SKKSTKKIGPAVTE
+27 SKKETKKKEAFPEE
-41 EPLIDVNIK
+41 EPLIDVDIK
-50 TTAEIPVPTRM
+50 STAEIPVPTRL

-67 QKKAVDLVKK
+67 QERSVNLIKK

-99 AAMAELLPREDL
+99 ASMAELLPREDL

-119 RKDSN
+119 RKDPN
-124 TPKIVTVGSGEG
+124 NPKIVTVGSGEG

-141 RYNEKAAKGSNLR
+141 RYMEKSSKGQNLK
-154 MILSLI
+154 MIISLI
-160 IPLAIMLYVIFVP
+160 IPLAIMLYVIFTP
-173 VADASQRPQLVLM
+173 LEDPGQRPTLILM
-186 GLFVSFFAFIAMS
+186 GLFVSFFSFLIMS

-204 SENLVPKLLVD
+204 QENLVPKLLVD
-215 TSQQTHAPYN
+215 TSQQTHAPFH

-262 HKSHKGVLYCDEIGT
+262 HKSHKGVLFCDEIST

-318 ILIAAGNLPTMEN
+318 ILIAAGNLPTLEN

-380 SKEAVEEVIREFR
+380 TINAVEEIIREFR
-393 RRANKKNSLTLM
+393 RRANKKSSLTLM

-415 AGDVARETNSQV
+415 AGDIAREENSTV
-427 TTMKHVHSAKT
+427 TKVDHVMRAKT
-438 MASSLEQQIAEK
+438 LAGSLEQQIAEK
-450 YISRRRDYQII
+450 YIERRRDYQLI

-475 VLGQRS
+475 VLGSRS

-526 TGIDI
+526 TDIDI
-531 SQHDVH
+531 SRHDVH

-555 IATAVVSAL
+555 IATAIVSAL
-564 TDIPVRQDVAMTG
+564 TEIPVKQEIAMTG
-577 SLSVRGE
+577 SLSVRGA
-584 VLPIGGATFKI
+584 VLPIGGATFKV
-595 EAAIEAGIKTVIIP
+595 EAAIEAGMKTIIIP
-609 MGNVS
+609 LGNLN
-614 DVVLDDTQKA
+614 DIVLDDEQKGK
-624 QIDIIPVSRFW
+624 IKIIPVSRFW
-635 EVLNIALM
+635 EILDVSLV
-643 GDESG
+643 DDSKG
-648 IVDKFKSS
+648 IVDKFKAGITD
-656 VSEYERELEEKLKAA
+656 YERDIEEKLKK
-671 AAAKGKA
+671 AAKKTLAKKKKAAV

>member
-1 MEKSRCRGV
+1 MVGRIEKVDILRLEHNH
-10 FDCTRPIP
+10 I
-18 NYLYREITM
+18 NYHNREIIM
-27 SKKSTKKIGPAVTE
+27 SKKYPKKKGTAAKE

-50 TTAEIPVPTRM
+50 TTAEIPVPTRL

-67 QKKAVDLVKK
+67 QERSVSLVKK

-99 AAMAELLPREDL
+99 TAMAELLPREDL

-173 VADASQRPQLVLM
+173 ISDPGQRPQLVLM

-262 HKSHKGVLYCDEIGT
+262 HKSHKGVLYCDEIAT

-304 SGAMVRTD
+304 SGAMVRTEK
-312 PVPCDF
+312 VPCDF
-318 ILIAAGNLPTMEN
+318 ILIAAGNLPTMEH

-343 GYEVYMDEVM
+343 GYEIYMDEVM

-380 SKEAVEEVIREFR
+380 SIDAVEEVIREFR
-393 RRANKKNSLTLM
+393 RRANKKSSLTLM

-410 GLVRA
+410 GLIRA
-415 AGDVARETNSQV
+415 AGDIAREDNDSV
-427 TTMKHVHSAKT
+427 TTMNHVHRAKSL
-438 MASSLEQQIAEK
+438 ASSLEQQIAEK
-450 YISRRRDYQII
+450 YIARRRDYQII
-461 LNEGALIGR
+461 LNEGALVGR

-475 VLGQRS
+475 VLGSRS

-494 LSNQEGKI
+494 LSSQEGKI

-512 QESVLNVSAIIKKY
+512 KESVLNVSAIFKKY

-531 SQHDVH
+531 SQYDVH

-555 IATAVVSAL
+555 IATAIVSAL
-564 TDIPVRQDVAMTG
+564 TNIPVRQDVAMTG

-595 EAAIEAGIKTVIIP
+595 EAAIEAGIRTVILPI
-609 MGNVS
+609 GNIN
-614 DVVLDDTQKA
+614 DVVLDETQKE
-624 QIDIIPVSRFW
+624 QINIIPVSRFW
-635 EVLNIALM
+635 EVLDIALIN
-643 GDESG
+643 DNQG
-648 IVDKFKSS
+648 IVEKFKASI
-656 VSEYERELEEKLKAA
+656 SEYERDLEEKVRKAV
-671 AAAKGKA
+671 KG

>member
-1 MEKSRCRGV
+1 MTKSA
-10 FDCTRPIP
+10 
-18 NYLYREITM
+18 
-27 SKKSTKKIGPAVTE
+27 TKKADSVKD
-41 EPLIDVNIK
+41 EPLIDVNIN
-50 TTAEIPVPTRM
+50 TTAEIPVPTRL

-67 QKKAVDLVKK
+67 QKRAVDLVKK

-119 RKDSN
+119 RKDPN

-136 RRIVD
+136 RRIID
-141 RYNEKAAKGSNLR
+141 RYTEKSSKGQNLR
-154 MILSLI
+154 MIISLI
-160 IPLAIMLYVIFVP
+160 IPLAIMMYVIFVP
-173 VADASQRPQLVLM
+173 VDPNVRPSLVLS
-186 GLFVSFFAFIAMS
+186 GIFVSFFSFLIMN

-204 SENLVPKLLVD
+204 SENLIPKLLVD
-215 TSQQTHAPYN
+215 TSQQTHAPFN

-249 GTPAHERVEAGLI
+249 GTPAHERVESGLI
-262 HKSHKGVLYCDEIGT
+262 HKSHKGVLFCDEIGT
-277 LGMRTQQ
+277 LAMRTQQ

-318 ILIAAGNLPTMEN
+318 ILIAAGNLPTMAN

-343 GYEVYMDEVM
+343 GYEVYMDLDM

-380 SKEAVEEVIREFR
+380 TKEAVEEIIREFR
-393 RRANKKNSLTLM
+393 RRARRKHSLTLM
-405 FRELG
+405 FRDMG

-415 AGDVARETNSQV
+415 AGDIAREKGSSV
-427 TTMKHVHSAKT
+427 TKVDHVLDAKT
-438 MASSLEQQIAEK
+438 LAGPLEQQLAEK
-450 YISRRRDYQII
+450 FIENRRSYQII
-461 LNEGALIGR
+461 LNEGAITGR
-470 VNGLA
+470 VNALA
-475 VLGQRS
+475 VMGDRS
-481 GIVTNVEAEVTPA
+481 GIVMNVEAEVTPA
-494 LSNQEGKI
+494 LSSQEGKI

-526 TGIDI
+526 TGIDL

-542 TYSGVEGDSASVS
+542 SYEGIEGDSASVS
-555 IATAVVSAL
+555 VATAVVSAL
-564 TDIPVRQDVAMTG
+564 TNIPVRQDVAMTG

-584 VLPIGGATFKI
+584 VLPIGGTTFKT
-595 EAAIEAGIKTVIIP
+595 EAAIEAGISTVIVP
-609 MGNVS
+609 LANFS
-614 DVVLDDTQKA
+614 DIVLGDEQKKKVN
-624 QIDIIPVSRFW
+624 IVPVTRFW
-635 EVLNIALM
+635 EVLETALIK
-643 GDESG
+643 DKSG
-648 IVDKFKSS
+648 IVEKFKAGIT
-656 VSEYERELEEKLKAA
+656 EFEIKLEEKLK
-671 AAAKGKA
+671 KELKKNNK

>member
-1 MEKSRCRGV
+1 MSDGKAKK
-10 FDCTRPIP
+10 P
-18 NYLYREITM
+18 
-27 SKKSTKKIGPAVTE
+27 SKKATKD
-41 EPLIDVNIK
+41 EPLIDVNI
-50 TTAEIPVPTRM
+50 TSTAEIPVPTRM

-67 QKKAVDLVKK
+67 QQRAVDLIKK

-119 RKDSN
+119 RKDPN

-136 RRIVD
+136 RRIID
-141 RYNEKAAKGSNLR
+141 RYMEKSGKGQNLR
-154 MILSLI
+154 MIISLI
-160 IPLAIMLYVIFVP
+160 IPLVIMIYVIFAKLNNP
-173 VADASQRPQLVLM
+173 DIRPLLILLGV
-186 GLFVSFFAFIAMS
+186 FVSFFAFLLMG

-215 TSQQTHAPYN
+215 TSQQTHAPFN

-262 HKSHKGVLYCDEIGT
+262 HKSHNGVLFCDEIST

-304 SGAMVRTD
+304 SGAMVRTEL
-312 PVPCDF
+312 VPCDF
-318 ILIAAGNLPTMEN
+318 VLIAAGNLPTLEN

-343 GYEVYMDEVM
+343 GYEVYMDIVM

-360 NKIVRFVAQE
+360 NKIVRFCAQE
-370 VSKDGRIPHF
+370 VKKDGRIPHLT
-380 SKEAVEEVIREFR
+380 KDAVEAIILEFR
-393 RRANKKNSLTLM
+393 RRSNRKNSLTLM
-405 FRELG
+405 FREMG
-410 GLVRA
+410 GLIRA
-415 AGDVARETNSQV
+415 AGDIAREKNATL
-427 TTMKHVHSAKT
+427 TTMEHVLAART
-438 MASSLEQQIAEK
+438 LAGPLEQQIAEK
-450 YISRRRDYQII
+450 FIDNRRAYQII
-461 LNEGALIGR
+461 LNEGALVGR
-470 VNGLA
+470 VNALA
-475 VLGQRS
+475 VLGDRS
-481 GIVTNVEAEVTPA
+481 GIVMNVEAEVTPA

-531 SQHDVH
+531 SRHDVH

-542 TYSGVEGDSASVS
+542 AYEGIEGDSASVS

-564 TDIPVRQDVAMTG
+564 TNIPIKQDVAMTG

-584 VLPIGGATFKI
+584 VLPIGGTTFKA
-595 EAAIEAGIKTVIIP
+595 EAAIEAGIKTIIIP
-609 MGNVS
+609 LGNFADIHLS
-614 DVVLDDTQKA
+614 PEQRKKLK
-624 QIDIIPVSRFW
+624 IIPVTRFW
-635 EVLNIALM
+635 QVLENALIK
-643 GDESG
+643 DDSG
-648 IVDKFKSS
+648 IIDKFKAGITK
-656 VSEYERELEEKLKAA
+656 YEIELEEKLK
-671 AAAKGKA
+671 KEISKKVVIQKKKKPSPS

>member
-1 MEKSRCRGV
+1 MTKSA
-10 FDCTRPIP
+10 
-18 NYLYREITM
+18 
-27 SKKSTKKIGPAVTE
+27 TKKVDTAKD

-50 TTAEIPVPTRM
+50 TTAEIPVPTRI

-67 QKKAVDLVKK
+67 QKRAVDLVKK

-84 VLLIGEPGTG
+84 VLLIGAPGTG

-119 RKDSN
+119 RKDPN
-124 TPKIVTVGSGEG
+124 TPKIVTIGSGEG
-136 RRIVD
+136 RRIID
-141 RYNEKAAKGSNLR
+141 RYTEKSAKGQNLR
-154 MILSLI
+154 MIISLI
-160 IPLAIMLYVIFVP
+160 IPLAVMMYVIFVP
-173 VADASQRPQLVLM
+173 LSNPDSRPTLVLM
-186 GLFVSFFAFIAMS
+186 GLFVSFFSFLIMN

-215 TSQQTHAPYN
+215 TSQQTHAPFN
-225 DATGAHAGALLGDVR
+225 DATGAHAGSLLGDVR

-249 GTPAHERVEAGLI
+249 GTPAHERVESGLI
-262 HKSHKGVLYCDEIGT
+262 HKSHKGVLFCDEIST

-318 ILIAAGNLPTMEN
+318 ILIAAGNLPTLAN

-343 GYEVYMDEVM
+343 GYEVYMDLDM

-380 SKEAVEEVIREFR
+380 TKDAVEEIIREFR
-393 RRANKKNSLTLM
+393 RRAKRKHGLTLM
-405 FRELG
+405 FRDMG
-410 GLVRA
+410 GLIRA
-415 AGDVARETNSQV
+415 AGDVAREKNATVVNV
-427 TTMKHVHSAKT
+427 EHVAAAKIL
-438 MASSLEQQIAEK
+438 AGPLEQQLAEK
-450 YISRRRDYQII
+450 FIADRRSYQII
-461 LNEGALIGR
+461 LNEGAITGR
-470 VNGLA
+470 VNALA
-475 VLGQRS
+475 VMGDRS
-481 GIVTNVEAEVTPA
+481 GIVMNVEAEVAPA
-494 LSNQEGKI
+494 LSSQEGKI

-526 TGIDI
+526 TGIDL

-542 TYSGVEGDSASVS
+542 SYEGIEGDSASVS
-555 IATAVVSAL
+555 VATAVVSAL
-564 TDIPVRQDVAMTG
+564 TNIPVRQDIAMTG

-584 VLPIGGATFKI
+584 VLPIGGATFKT
-595 EAAIEAGIKTVIIP
+595 EAAIEAGIKTVIVP
-609 MGNVS
+609 LANFS
-614 DVVLDDTQKA
+614 DIVLDKDKK
-624 QIDIIPVSRFW
+624 DLVEIIPVTRFW
-635 EVLNIALM
+635 EVLETALVK
-643 GDESG
+643 DESG
-648 IVDKFKSS
+648 IVEKFKAGIT
-656 VSEYERELEEKLKAA
+656 EYEMKLDEKLK
-671 AAAKGKA
+671 KELKKNRRK

>member
-1 MEKSRCRGV
+1 
-10 FDCTRPIP
+10 
-18 NYLYREITM
+18 M
-27 SKKSTKKIGPAVTE
+27 SDSKAKKIDSKAADT
-41 EPLIDVNIK
+41 EPLIDVNIN
-50 TTAEIPVPTRM
+50 TTAEIPVPTRL

-67 QKKAVDLVKK
+67 QKRAVDLVRK

-119 RKDSN
+119 RKDPN

-136 RRIVD
+136 RRIID
-141 RYNEKAAKGSNLR
+141 RYMEKSAKGQNLR
-154 MILSLI
+154 MIISLI
-160 IPLAIMLYVIFVP
+160 IPLAIMLYVIFVSLDN
-173 VADASQRPQLVLM
+173 ADFRPLLVLL
-186 GLFVSFFAFIAMS
+186 GVFVSFFSFLIMG

-215 TSQQTHAPYN
+215 TSQQTHAPFN

-249 GTPAHERVEAGLI
+249 GTPAHERVESGLI
-262 HKSHKGVLYCDEIGT
+262 HKSHKGVLFCDEIGT
-277 LGMRTQQ
+277 LAMRTQQ

-304 SGAMVRTD
+304 SGAMVRTE

-343 GYEVYMDEVM
+343 GYEIYMDLVM

-380 SKEAVEEVIREFR
+380 SKEAVEEIIREFR
-393 RRANKKNSLTLM
+393 RRASKKSSLTLM
-405 FRELG
+405 FREMG
-410 GLVRA
+410 GLIRA
-415 AGDVARETNSQV
+415 AGDIARELGSSV
-427 TTMKHVHSAKT
+427 TKMEHVIDAKT
-438 MASSLEQQIAEK
+438 LAGPLEQQIAEK
-450 YISRRRDYQII
+450 FIENRRAYQII
-461 LNEGALIGR
+461 LNEGALVGR
-470 VNGLA
+470 VNALA
-475 VLGQRS
+475 VLGERS
-481 GIVTNVEAEVTPA
+481 GIVMNVEAEVTPA

-502 IATGKLGEIA
+502 IATGKLGDIA

-542 TYSGVEGDSASVS
+542 SYEGVEGDSASVS

-564 TDIPVRQDVAMTG
+564 TNIPIRQDVAMTG

-584 VLPIGGATFKI
+584 VLPIGGTTFKV
-595 EAAIEAGIKTVIIP
+595 EAAIEAGIKTVIVP
-609 MGNVS
+609 LGNYS
-614 DVVLDDTQKA
+614 DIVLDDEQKEKVH
-624 QIDIIPVSRFW
+624 IIPVTRFW
-635 EVLNIALM
+635 EVLETALVK
-643 GDESG
+643 DDTG
-648 IVDKFKSS
+648 IIEKFKSGITS
-656 VSEYERELEEKLKAA
+656 FEIELEERLKSEAR
-671 AAAKGKA
+671 KVLQPKNDKKSN

>member
-1 MEKSRCRGV
+1 MTKSA
-10 FDCTRPIP
+10 
-18 NYLYREITM
+18 
-27 SKKSTKKIGPAVTE
+27 TKKVDTAKD

-50 TTAEIPVPTRM
+50 TTAEIPVPTRL

-67 QKKAVDLVKK
+67 QKRAVDLVKK

-119 RKDSN
+119 RKDPN
-124 TPKIVTVGSGEG
+124 TPKIVTIGSGEG
-136 RRIVD
+136 RRIID
-141 RYNEKAAKGSNLR
+141 RYTEKSAKGQNLR
-154 MILSLI
+154 MIISLI
-160 IPLAIMLYVIFVP
+160 IPLAIMMYVIFVP
-173 VADASQRPQLVLM
+173 LGNPDSRPTLVLM
-186 GLFVSFFAFIAMS
+186 GLFVSFFSFLIMN

-215 TSQQTHAPYN
+215 TSQQTHAPFN
-225 DATGAHAGALLGDVR
+225 DATGAHAGSLLGDVR

-249 GTPAHERVEAGLI
+249 GTPAHERVESGLI
-262 HKSHKGVLYCDEIGT
+262 HKSHKGVLFCDEIST

-318 ILIAAGNLPTMEN
+318 VLIAAGNLPTLAN

-343 GYEVYMDEVM
+343 GYEVYMDLDM

-380 SKEAVEEVIREFR
+380 TKDAVEEIIREFK
-393 RRANKKNSLTLM
+393 RRAKRKHGLTLM
-405 FRELG
+405 FRDMG
-410 GLVRA
+410 GLIRA
-415 AGDVARETNSQV
+415 AGDVAREKNATVVNV
-427 TTMKHVHSAKT
+427 EHVVSAKVL
-438 MASSLEQQIAEK
+438 AGPLEQQLAEK
-450 YISRRRDYQII
+450 YIADRRSYQII
-461 LNEGALIGR
+461 LTEGAITGR
-470 VNGLA
+470 VNALA
-475 VLGQRS
+475 VMGDRS
-481 GIVTNVEAEVTPA
+481 GIVMNVEAEVTPA
-494 LSNQEGKI
+494 LSSQEGKI

-512 QESVLNVSAIIKKY
+512 QESVINVSAIIKKY
-526 TGIDI
+526 IGIDL

-542 TYSGVEGDSASVS
+542 SYEGIEGDSASVS
-555 IATAVVSAL
+555 VATAVVSAL
-564 TDIPVRQDVAMTG
+564 TNIPVRQDIAMTG

-584 VLPIGGATFKI
+584 VLPIGGATFKT
-595 EAAIEAGIKTVIIP
+595 EAAIEAGIKTVIVP
-609 MGNVS
+609 LANYS
-614 DVVLDDTQKA
+614 DIVLGADKKDMVK
-624 QIDIIPVSRFW
+624 IIPVTRFW
-635 EVLNIALM
+635 EVLETALVK
-643 GDESG
+643 DESG
-648 IVDKFKSS
+648 IVDKFKAGIT
-656 VSEYERELEEKLKAA
+656 EYEMKLEEKLK
-671 AAAKGKA
+671 KELKKNRRH

>member
-1 MEKSRCRGV
+1 MTKSA
-10 FDCTRPIP
+10 
-18 NYLYREITM
+18 
-27 SKKSTKKIGPAVTE
+27 TKKVDTTKD
-41 EPLIDVNIK
+41 EPLIDVSIK
-50 TTAEIPVPTRM
+50 TTAEIPVPTRL

-67 QKKAVDLVKK
+67 QKRATDLVKK

-119 RKDSN
+119 RKDPN
-124 TPKIVTVGSGEG
+124 TPKIVTIGSGEG
-136 RRIVD
+136 RRIID
-141 RYNEKAAKGSNLR
+141 RYTEKSAKGQNLR
-154 MILSLI
+154 MIISLI
-160 IPLAIMLYVIFVP
+160 IPLAIMMYVIFVP
-173 VADASQRPQLVLM
+173 LGNPDSRPTLVLM
-186 GLFVSFFAFIAMS
+186 GLFVSFFSFLIMN

-215 TSQQTHAPYN
+215 TSQQTHAPFN
-225 DATGAHAGALLGDVR
+225 DATGAHAGSLLGDVR

-249 GTPAHERVEAGLI
+249 GTPAHERVESGLI
-262 HKSHKGVLYCDEIGT
+262 HKSHKGVLFCDEIST

-318 ILIAAGNLPTMEN
+318 VLIAAGNLPTLAN

-343 GYEVYMDEVM
+343 GYEVYMDIDM

-380 SKEAVEEVIREFR
+380 TKEAVEEIIREFR
-393 RRANKKNSLTLM
+393 RRAKRKHGLTLM
-405 FRELG
+405 FRDMG
-410 GLVRA
+410 GLIRA
-415 AGDVARETNSQV
+415 AGDIAREKEATIV
-427 TTMKHVHSAKT
+427 KVEHVAAAKIL
-438 MASSLEQQIAEK
+438 AGPLEQQLAEK
-450 YISRRRDYQII
+450 FIENRRSYQII
-461 LNEGALIGR
+461 LNEGAITGR
-470 VNGLA
+470 VNALA
-475 VLGQRS
+475 VMGDRS
-481 GIVTNVEAEVTPA
+481 GIVMNVEAEVTPA
-494 LSNQEGKI
+494 LSSQEGKI

-526 TGIDI
+526 TGIDL

-542 TYSGVEGDSASVS
+542 SYEGIEGDSASVS
-555 IATAVVSAL
+555 VATAVVSAL
-564 TDIPVRQDVAMTG
+564 TNIPVRQDIAMTG

-584 VLPIGGATFKI
+584 VLPIGGTTFKT
-595 EAAIEAGIKTVIIP
+595 EAAIEAGIKTVIVP
-609 MGNVS
+609 LANYS
-614 DVVLDDTQKA
+614 DIVLGKEEEKLVK
-624 QIDIIPVSRFW
+624 IIPVTRFW
-635 EVLNIALM
+635 QVLEAALVE
-643 GDESG
+643 DTSG
-648 IVDKFKSS
+648 IIEKFKAGIT
-656 VSEYERELEEKLKAA
+656 EYEMKLEEKLK
-671 AAAKGKA
+671 KELKKRRK